1 MPKTGESRRGL
12 IFEIMI
18 IINRMFSGS
27 YLKDNIGHEWIN
39 LFQADDDGFYLY
51 LNSDGTFN
59 KSRKKTFDED
69 KSNYMLMVKNFD
81 KGVWQVIAAAKLEKV
96 AEKVTDEDIVGDLVT
111 YNGVTLRSIFSGN
124 TTLNKQ
130 DVTFKAKEVK
140 FPASPILITQDK
152 EIKGDN
158 QDDDDGCL
166 IIKGLNFAKQSLR
179 QYVKV
184 EDSVGDSVYSNLL
197 DIINKVLNSESSKSP
212 SKVIPSLSK
221 IKPTTLFEVIHKE
234 NDELMYSDMLKF
246 YLEDEDFAK
255 YFIKEVLELDEDE
268 YVERV
273 DREEF
278 NIDLLIRTNK
288 RLIVIENKI
297 HSGIN
302 GKNKT
307 LKNQFADAK
316 KAHSGINGK
325 DNPLETQFDDAKR
338 ALEIDSEENP
348 IRISV
353 IPSQLTKYYIYAE
366 LLKQNDNPNRYFIL
380 CPEYKENEIKTVPEY
395 KSFNHSGHPV
405 YTIVTYKKLYE
416 KMLEYNGWINF
427 SPDRN
432 KYWSEFISVMER
444 HTKDSA
450 FDYELEQMRLKFLQ
464 ATQMKKK

>member
-1 MPKTGESRRGL
+1 MPKTGESRRGFN
-12 IFEIMI
+12 IMRMI

-39 LFQADDDGFYLY
+39 LFRADDNGFYLY

-59 KSRKKTFDED
+59 KNRVTQFNNDKKNGHG
-69 KSNYMLMVKNFD
+69 NYMLMVKNFD
-81 KGVWQVIAAAKLEKV
+81 KGVWQVIAAAELSEV
-96 AEKVTDEDIVGDLVT
+96 AQKRTEEDEVIVGDSVK
-111 YNGVTLRSIFSGN
+111 YNGVTLMSIFSGN
-124 TTLNKQ
+124 ATLNKQ
-130 DVTFKAKEVK
+130 DVTFKAIKVR

-152 EIKGDN
+152 GTKGKN
-158 QDDDDGCL
+158 QDDADGCL

-184 EDSVGDSVYSNLL
+184 RDSVGDSAYSNLL
-197 DIINKVLNSESSKSP
+197 DIINKVLKSSKSP
-212 SKVIPSLSK
+212 TNVVCPSASK
-221 IKPTTLFEVIHKE
+221 IKPTTLFEVIHKQD
-234 NDELMYSDMLKF
+234 DELMYSDMLKF

-255 YFIKEVLELDEDE
+255 YFIKEVLKVSLYDDERI
-268 YVERV
+268 ERV

-302 GKNKT
+302 GKDKDLNA
-307 LKNQFADAK
+307 QFEDAK
-316 KAHSGINGK
+316 K
-325 DNPLETQFDDAKR
+325 

-348 IRISV
+348 ISNPV
-353 IPSQLTKYYIYAE
+353 TQSQLTKYYIYAE
-366 LLKQNDNPNRYFIL
+366 LLKQNEPSLYSMPNSYFIL

-395 KSFNHSGHPV
+395 KSFNHSGVPV
-405 YTIVTYKKLYE
+405 YNIVTYKTLYDE
-416 KMLEYNGWINF
+416 MLKYNGWINF

-444 HTKDSA
+444 HTMKSA

-464 ATQMKKK
+464 ATQMKK

>member
-1 MPKTGESRRGL
+1 
-12 IFEIMI
+12 
-18 IINRMFSGS
+18 MFSGS

-39 LFQADDDGFYLY
+39 LFESDNDGYCLY

-59 KSRKKTFDED
+59 KNRVTQFNKD
-69 KSNYMLMVKNFD
+69 KENGNGNYMLMVKNFD

-96 AEKVTDEDIVGDLVT
+96 AEKVTGENIVGDSVK
-111 YNGVTLRSIFSGN
+111 YNGVTLKSIFSGN
-124 TTLNKQ
+124 ATLNKQ

-140 FPASPILITQDK
+140 FPEDSILISQYK
-152 EIKGDN
+152 ETKGEN

-166 IIKGLNFAKQSLR
+166 VIKGLNFAKQSLR
-179 QYVKV
+179 QYVN
-184 EDSVGDSVYSNLL
+184 DGDSDVYKDLEG
-197 DIINKVLNSESSKSP
+197 IVKKVLGSSKFPTKVSP
-212 SKVIPSLSK
+212 SASK

-246 YLEDEDFAK
+246 YLEDEDFARH
-255 YFIKEVLELDEDE
+255 FIEKVLEVSLEGGE

-302 GKNKT
+302 GKDKDLKT
-307 LKNQFADAK
+307 QFNDAK
-316 KAHSGINGK
+316 KA
-325 DNPLETQFDDAKR
+325 
-338 ALEIDSEENP
+338 LEIVGPQKNP
-348 IRISV
+348 ISKSV
-353 IPSQLTKYYIYAE
+353 TPSQLTKYYIYAE
-366 LLKQNDNPNRYFIL
+366 LLKQNEPNSYFIL

-395 KSFNHSGHPV
+395 KSFNHSGVSV
-405 YTIVTYKKLYE
+405 YNIVTYKTLYE

-444 HTKDSA
+444 HTMKSA

-464 ATQMKKK
+464 ATQMKK